1 MPRTVFTLGCLLCC
15 CFLAPFSASA
25 APLVLQDKE
34 AGYAITFPDGW
45 ETAPVEMLGYVTDE
59 TAEGLGIADPD
70 AGKTQGATFM
80 DQKSGEF
87 KMYVITAFSLE
98 SLDAASRDRFKAA
111 ARGDARTLNKIKT
124 DMEEAAAGMGTAV
137 LDSALVENGYCQS
150 SAYQEAGL
158 PAGQALFQRTCV
170 RFGGTHALISVG
182 MYPGPES
189 EKFDKNFQDIID
201 TIRIGR

>member
-1 MPRTVFTLGCLLCC
+1 MSRITIGFCCLLCGL
-15 CFLAPFSASA
+15 LASFSASA
-25 APLVLQDKE
+25 APLVVQDKE
-34 AGYAITFPDGW
+34 AGYSIPFPDGW
-45 ETAPVEMLGYVTDE
+45 ETAPVEMLGYVTNE

-80 DQKSGEF
+80 DQKAGEF
-87 KMYVITAFSLE
+87 KMYVITSFSLD
-98 SLDAASRDRFKAA
+98 SLDAGSRDRFKAA

-124 DMEEAAAGMGTAV
+124 DMEETAAGMGTAV

-150 SAYQEAGL
+150 SVYKEAGL

-170 RFGGTHALISVG
+170 RFAGTHAFISVG

-189 EKFDKNFQDIID
+189 EKFDKSFQDIID
-201 TIRIGR
+201 NIQVAR